1 MSWELLP
8 VNYTDAIWNGLKK
21 FVEVDNGDGSVSF
34 QDVTQYTNKE
44 HSFFGAYDANRMN
57 EALNRIMSMVE
68 NGTDLYE
75 AFTNYFNEQKQLF
88 ESASNTE
95 LSEYSDDLDSLRA
108 NATTRFNSFN
118 TYVANLQQQ
127 GDDAIET
134 IKTDYSEEIADFET
148 NQEQAFNI
156 WFEAIRD
163 RMSGDIATNLQNQI
177 DEIVNNKV
185 LFDIVCP
192 EVTLGAT
199 ITVTDGTTTKTA
211 VVDST
216 LHVTFGFPDAG
227 TYTLSDSFTG
237 SSVQIEALHYGLYP
251 VNLRMGIIRVTV
263 PEGFVGKR
271 ITVTNGT
278 DSYSRLVGASDTV
291 LTFGAPTLGQ
301 WTVSNNFTDETFTVN
316 VADYITY
323 QVIFHIATL
332 TVTCDSSY
340 ETYDIS
346 VTNGTLA
353 YTETVPA
360 SGVVKFYIPT
370 FGNWTVSNTL
380 TTDTQIVNVQAYS
393 TYACQFGIIGIKVT
407 CGNQAFVGKTITITK
422 GTFTQTKTVPASLEV
437 TFDLNTLG
445 TYTIT
450 NNLTSASLTVN
461 ATEYRTYEV
470 SVNLAVINVTFT
482 DSRFEGQTVSCGGET
497 KTIPSSLEVSFSVD
511 LGTYTITN
519 SLTSASLTVNATEY
533 IAYPVTISLVTI
545 NVTFADSEFQG
556 ETVSCGGQTKTIPAS
571 LSVSFSV
578 DLGSYTVSNSLTSAT
593 ESVNATE
600 YTTYNV
606 AFRLAHIIVTCATND
621 FLGTTITCTKGSTT
635 LSKLVGSDLTVT
647 FPVDLGSW
655 TLKNPVT
662 DRNES
667 AITVSQYTDYTF
679 TMKKLEIVSWANGTD
694 AQIVAMIE
702 AADNGDIDLYNDA
715 GWRVGDEREI
725 SLSAMAATGV
735 GETHVAQTATFVL
748 MNRGGKTLNNGNE
761 CNFIVGMKGM
771 LYSGTSRE
779 GGYMNSSNTNSGGWE
794 QCARRT
800 WCNNVFRNAI
810 PSNIRSIF
818 KQHRN
823 ITANGSGSTTA
834 TSVDY
839 FALPSEKEIFGSIT
853 YANSTAETS
862 NTQFDYYKTAA
873 NRIKKPGTGSAASWW
888 ERSPRSGGSSIF
900 CYVTSGGGAGGSGA
914 SDTYGLSPFGCI

>member
-8 VNYTDAIWNGLKK
+8 VNYTDAVWNGLKK
-21 FVEVDNGDGSVSF
+21 YIEVDNGDGSVSF

-44 HSFFGAYDANRMN
+44 NSFFGAYDANRMN

-263 PEGFVGKR
+263 PEGFAGKR

-291 LTFGAPTLGQ
+291 LTFGAPTLGE

-353 YTETVPA
+353 YTETVPS

-393 TYACQFGIIGIKVT
+393 TYACQFGIVGIKFGKLCSLLIAFPEILIIIKIPLV
-407 CGNQAFVGKTITITK
+407 CGNPEEVPHIYSSCAFLVCKK
-422 GTFTQTKTVPASLEV
+422 
-437 TFDLNTLG
+437 
-445 TYTIT
+445 
-450 NNLTSASLTVN
+450 
-461 ATEYRTYEV
+461 
-470 SVNLAVINVTFT
+470 
-482 DSRFEGQTVSCGGET
+482 
-497 KTIPSSLEVSFSVD
+497 SFIH
-511 LGTYTITN
+511 L
-519 SLTSASLTVNATEY
+519 L
-533 IAYPVTISLVTI
+533 PM
-545 NVTFADSEFQG
+545 ADSDHLYLVIRIKQFLHRLCKYLNSTCRRFLNHDISGFRILKCKNDKLHSFFQAHDKP
-556 ETVSCGGQTKTIPAS
+556 CHRRLRYRKRFPLFYLFYKQRNDRAS
-571 LSVSFSV
+571 RTHNISVSR
-578 DLGSYTVSNSLTSAT
+578 SA
-593 ESVNATE
+593 
-600 YTTYNV
+600 
-606 AFRLAHIIVTCATND
+606 D
-621 FLGTTITCTKGSTT
+621 KG
-635 LSKLVGSDLTVT
+635 LI
-647 FPVDLGSW
+647 
-655 TLKNPVT
+655 
-662 DRNES
+662 R
-667 AITVSQYTDYTF
+667 I
-679 TMKKLEIVSWANGTD
+679 NG
-694 AQIVAMIE
+694 
-702 AADNGDIDLYNDA
+702 
-715 GWRVGDEREI
+715 
-725 SLSAMAATGV
+725 
-735 GETHVAQTATFVL
+735 
-748 MNRGGKTLNNGNE
+748 
-761 CNFIVGMKGM
+761 
-771 LYSGTSRE
+771 
-779 GGYMNSSNTNSGGWE
+779 
-794 QCARRT
+794 
-800 WCNNVFRNAI
+800 
-810 PSNIRSIF
+810 P
-818 KQHRN
+818 
-823 ITANGSGSTTA
+823 
-834 TSVDY
+834 
-839 FALPSEKEIFGSIT
+839 
-853 YANSTAETS
+853 
-862 NTQFDYYKTAA
+862 
-873 NRIKKPGTGSAASWW
+873 
-888 ERSPRSGGSSIF
+888 
-900 CYVTSGGGAGGSGA
+900 
-914 SDTYGLSPFGCI
+914 